1 MPERRD
7 HNDAGGK
14 IMAVNPNDKHKMT
27 VVEGSYAT
35 AHAAKVSRP
44 HVISAYPI
52 TPQTHIVED
61 LSQFMADGEIPGCE
75 YINVESEFSA
85 ISALIG
91 AAATGA
97 RTYSATTSQGLF
109 LMHEALLNASG
120 MRLPIVMTVVNR
132 AAGAPI
138 NIWNDQQ
145 DSIAQR
151 DTGWIQLYAEDTQEA
166 ADMVL
171 QAFKIAE
178 DKNVLLPIMV
188 CMDGFVLSHVYEP
201 VVLLDR
207 KEADEYLPP
216 FKPDVYLDPKNPL
229 SFGTLGDPSV
239 YTEFRYK
246 QEQAMRNA
254 LPLIEK
260 AADDFK
266 KVTGRYYGGL
276 VEGYELDDADVVIV
290 SFGSILGT
298 IKDVID
304 EYRASG
310 EKIGV
315 LKVRAFRPFPTE
327 AIANALK
334 NAKAVVVIEKDISI
348 GRNEGALFTEIKA
361 GLYNT
366 PMRTPM
372 VGYMVG
378 HGGRDIRPM
387 HIKKIIEATKK
398 VAETGKIEIESQ
410 FNDVKEELL

>member
-1 MPERRD
+1 
-7 HNDAGGK
+7 
-14 IMAVNPNDKHKMT
+14 MAVNLNDKSKMT

-35 AHAAKVSRP
+35 AHAVKVSRP

-52 TPQTHIVED
+52 TPQTHIVQD
-61 LSQFMADGEIPGCE
+61 LSQFMANGEIPGCE

-91 AAATGA
+91 ASATGA

-109 LMHEALLNASG
+109 LMHEALLNTSG

-178 DKNVLLPIMV
+178 DKDVFLPVMV

-201 VVLLDR
+201 VVLMDQ
-207 KEADEYLPP
+207 KEADEFLPP
-216 FKPDVYLDPKNPL
+216 FKPDVCLDPKKPV
-229 SFGTLGDPSV
+229 SYGTLGDPSV
-239 YTEFRYK
+239 YTEFRFL
-246 QEQAMRNA
+246 QERAMQNA

-266 KVTGRYYGGL
+266 KITGRYYGGL
-276 VEGYELDDADVVIV
+276 IEGYELDDADVVIV
-290 SFGSILGT
+290 TFGSIIGT
-298 IKDVID
+298 IKDVVD
-304 EYRASG
+304 EYRANG
-310 EKIGV
+310 EKIGI
-315 LKVRAFRPFPTE
+315 LKVRAFRPFPME
-327 AIANALK
+327 AIANGLK
-334 NAKAVVVIEKDISI
+334 NAKAIVVVEKDISI

-361 GLYNT
+361 GFYNT
-366 PMRTPM
+366 PMRTPI

-387 HIKKIIEATKK
+387 HIKKIVEATKE
-398 VAETGKIEIESQ
+398 VAKTGKIVVESQ